1 MSKMAYDTSNKKN
14 ITMNML
20 SQEKK
25 TNSFSVKCNVKS
37 TYNYCNNDSNV
48 NVVNSSIQDQAI
60 LIILGLMY
68 IMNVF

>member
-25 TNSFSVKCNVKS
+25 TNSVSVKCNVKS
-37 TYNYCNNDSNV
+37 TYNYCNDKKGDLLYST
-48 NVVNSSIQDQAI
+48 NSSIQD
-60 LIILGLMY
+60 
-68 IMNVF
+68 

>member
-1 MSKMAYDTSNKKN
+1 MSKMAYDTSNKKNMKN

-25 TNSFSVKCNVKS
+25 TNSVSVKCNVTS

-48 NVVNSSIQDQAI
+48 NVVNSSIQD
-60 LIILGLMY
+60 
-68 IMNVF
+68 

>member
-48 NVVNSSIQDQAI
+48 NVVNSSIQD
-60 LIILGLMY
+60 
-68 IMNVF
+68 

>member
-1 MSKMAYDTSNKKN
+1 MRKMAYDTSNKKN

-25 TNSFSVKCNVKS
+25 TNSVSVKCNVKS

>member
-25 TNSFSVKCNVKS
+25 TNSVSVKCNVKS
-37 TYNYCNNDSNV
+37 TYHYCNNDSNV
-48 NVVNSSIQDQAI
+48 NVVNSSIQD
-60 LIILGLMY
+60 
-68 IMNVF
+68 